1 MNLHRSF
8 IALVAA
14 ILMIGAQGTVS
25 AATIVDINALSDT
38 GITLNLSPGTYVA
51 IPIGI
56 AGGGVYDA
64 WNGLPGTTN
73 GCDADGK
80 NCQDGWTTRFE
91 VSSASLGV
99 LDFNPPDGN
108 FLTAAIALENAISGV
123 FTLTVAEAV
132 RFRVLDNPADY
143 GDNVGGVSLS
153 VSQVPLPAALPLFL
167 AALGGLGLFGWRRR
181 RATA

>member
-56 AGGGVYDA
+56 AGGGV
-64 WNGLPGTTN
+64 
-73 GCDADGK
+73 
-80 NCQDGWTTRFE
+80 
-91 VSSASLGV
+91 
-99 LDFNPPDGN
+99 
-108 FLTAAIALENAISGV
+108 
-123 FTLTVAEAV
+123 
-132 RFRVLDNPADY
+132 
-143 GDNVGGVSLS
+143 
-153 VSQVPLPAALPLFL
+153 
-167 AALGGLGLFGWRRR
+167 
-181 RATA
+181 